1 MANTKTTTVK
11 KATTKPAA
19 KTAKVAEPEQEKK
32 ETVTVD
38 GFELAGTPDVPAE
51 VKEAEETA
59 PEALN
64 PDTTTTEAPAPEEEK
79 SVEEEGVEAPEKDET
94 TTDPEVAEPEAA
106 PVGTEEEPEEEQG
119 VETPEKE
126 DYVAPETEVKEAPVP
141 ENMAVLAAE
150 DQRKM
155 NEGARVAEYAP
166 VPQRYDGIVR
176 TAQKL
181 F

>member
-1 MANTKTTTVK
+1 MANTKTTTGK

-19 KTAKVAEPEQEKK
+19 KAAKVAEPEQEKK

-51 VKEAEETA
+51 VKVAE
-59 PEALN
+59 
-64 PDTTTTEAPAPEEEK
+64 DTTTTEAPVGTEEEK
-79 SVEEEGVEAPEKDET
+79 SVEEQGVEAPENDET
-94 TTDPEVAEPEAA
+94 STEPEVEEPEAA
-106 PVGTEEEPEEEQG
+106 PVGTEEEPEDQG
-119 VETPEKE
+119 VDAPEKE
-126 DYVAPETEVKEAPVP
+126 DYVAPETEVKEADEAPVP
-141 ENMAVLAAE
+141 ETMAVLAAE